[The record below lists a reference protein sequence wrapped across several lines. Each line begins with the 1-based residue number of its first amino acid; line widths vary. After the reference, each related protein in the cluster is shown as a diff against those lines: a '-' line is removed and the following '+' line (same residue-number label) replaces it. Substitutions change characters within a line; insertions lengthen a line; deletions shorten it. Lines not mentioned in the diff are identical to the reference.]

1 MNYMKS
7 IDNFIQKN
15 PKIKKFVHWALIPK
29 GQARP
34 RLWVKWFVNPL
45 IHKRGKGT
53 NIRRR
58 TRMDVLPFNIF
69 EIGDNCTIEDY
80 TTVNNGVGAVIIG
93 NGVRIGISNVIIGP
107 VNIGNDV
114 ITAQNIVISG
124 LNHGYED
131 INMPISVQP
140 TITATI
146 NIEAEC
152 WIGANAV
159 VTAGVTIGKHSII
172 AAGAVVTKNIPPYS
186 VAVGNPARV
195 IKQYNFTSQ
204 KWEKV

>member
-1 MNYMKS
+1 MKS
-7 IDNFIQKN
+7 IDSFIQKN
-15 PKIKKFVHWALIPK
+15 PTLKKFVHWALIPS

-58 TRMDVLPFNIF
+58 TRMDVLPFNQF
-69 EIGDNCTIEDY
+69 EIGSNCTIEDY
-80 TTVNNGVGAVIIG
+80 CTVNNGVGAVIIG
-93 NGVRIGISNVIIGP
+93 DGVRIGISNVLIGP
-107 VNIGNDV
+107 IVIGNNV

-131 INMPISVQP
+131 IDIPISIQP

-146 NIEAEC
+146 TIEDDC

-159 VTAGVTIGKHSII
+159 VTAGVVIGKHSVI
-172 AAGAVVTKNIPPYS
+172 AAGAVVTKSIPPYS
-186 VAVGNPARV
+186 VAVGNPARI
-195 IKQYNFTSQ
+195 IKKYNFNTKS
-204 KWEKV
+204 WEKV